1 MKVFNYVE
9 PQIFS
14 LGSFSGSSGTTGVGH
29 LQTRGKKKSVL
40 SGKHDIH
47 HLLVWVL
54 FLGYTVKQGSWP
66 LQHPR
71 SRISGCTWQ
80 GRAPLVATS
89 PRVPCCSTRSP
100 SSSPFFFSWR
110 FQTGAQVNE
119 PGGGSQAKDKR
130 AQDAERCSCGVSIPK
145 RGGRGKKDAK
155 DPLTHLLPT
164 TASKCCL
171 GSHCTLGEPP

>member
-1 MKVFNYVE
+1 MKTFNYVE

-14 LGSFSGSSGTTGVGH
+14 LVSFSGSSGTTGVGH
-29 LQTRGKKKSVL
+29 LQTRKKKKKSVL

-100 SSSPFFFSWR
+100 SSSPFFF
-110 FQTGAQVNE
+110 
-119 PGGGSQAKDKR
+119 PGGFRLVPRSTSQEADPRLKIKGLR
-130 AQDAERCSCGVSIPK
+130 TLSAAAAECLSQRVAATGRRTLRTACRTYSRPPPASAVS
-145 RGGRGKKDAK
+145 A
-155 DPLTHLLPT
+155 H
-164 TASKCCL
+164 TA
-171 GSHCTLGEPP
+171 P